1 MSRNFELLQRIGREQ
16 AIYTTATA
24 PEGEPETF
32 AEQPAVF
39 AGPPATALAMSGGE
53 LEEFTKLV
61 QRLFIMPGN
70 EAPRSVVFTATD
82 RGNGCSWVCA
92 HAAEVLA
99 SQVSGSVCLVDANL
113 RRPGLHSQFSVENHY
128 GLSDALMKPD
138 PVRTF
143 ARNLGRPNLWMVS
156 CGSGS
161 EDAQNLLTSDRM
173 RLRMSE
179 LRAEFDYVLLDAAA
193 LSDANDA
200 VLLGCGADGVVLVL
214 KANTSRRESARK
226 AMHDIQAAKARVLG
240 AVLNHRTFP
249 IPQSIYDKL

>member
-16 AIYTTATA
+16 TLYSSTSPAL
-24 PEGEPETF
+24 EPEPVP
-32 AEQPAVF
+32 EQPVVF
-39 AGPPATALAMSGGE
+39 SGPIASPLVIASGE

-70 EAPRSVVFTATD
+70 DSPRSVVFAAPE

-92 HAAEVLA
+92 RVAEVLA

-113 RRPGLHSQFSVENHY
+113 RRPGLHSKFMVENHD

-138 PVRTF
+138 PVRGF
-143 ARNLGRPNLWMVS
+143 AHNLGRPNLWLVS
-156 CGSGS
+156 CGSSS
-161 EDAQNLLTSDRM
+161 ESAQNLLSTDRM
-173 RLRMSE
+173 RLRLSE
-179 LRAEFDYVLLDAAA
+179 LRAEFDYVLLDVAA
-193 LSDANDA
+193 LGDANDG

-226 AMHDIQAAKARVLG
+226 AMQDLQTAKARVLG
-240 AVLNHRTFP
+240 AVLNQRTFP
-249 IPQSIYDKL
+249 IPESIYKKL

>member
-16 AIYTTATA
+16 ALYTTAPVA
-24 PEGEPETF
+24 EPEVVP
-32 AEQPAVF
+32 EQPVVF
-39 AGPPATALAMSGGE
+39 SAPVASPLTIASGE
-53 LEEFTKLV
+53 VEEFTKLV

-70 EAPRSVVFTATD
+70 ESPRSVVFAATE

-92 HAAEVLA
+92 RVADVLA

-113 RRPGLHSQFSVENHY
+113 RRPGLHTQFSAENQE
-128 GLSDALMKPD
+128 GLSDALLRPD

-156 CGSGS
+156 CGSNPEEG
-161 EDAQNLLTSDRM
+161 QPLLSTDRM

-179 LRAEFDYVLLDAAA
+179 LRAEFDYVLLDVAA

-226 AMHDIQAAKARVLG
+226 ATQDLQTAKARVLG
-240 AVLNHRTFP
+240 AVLNQRTFP
-249 IPQSIYDKL
+249 IPQSIYSKL

>member
-16 AIYTTATA
+16 ALYTTAPVA
-24 PEGEPETF
+24 EPEVVP
-32 AEQPAVF
+32 EQPVVF
-39 AGPPATALAMSGGE
+39 SAPVASPLTIASDE
-53 LEEFTKLV
+53 VEEFTKLV

-70 EAPRSVVFTATD
+70 ESPRSVVFAATE

-92 HAAEVLA
+92 RVADVLA

-113 RRPGLHSQFSVENHY
+113 RRPGLHTQFSAENQE
-128 GLSDALMKPD
+128 GLSDALLRPD

-156 CGSGS
+156 CGSNPEEG
-161 EDAQNLLTSDRM
+161 QPLLSTDRM

-179 LRAEFDYVLLDAAA
+179 LRAEFDYVLLDVAA

-226 AMHDIQAAKARVLG
+226 ATQDLQTAKARVLG
-240 AVLNHRTFP
+240 AVLNQRTFP
-249 IPQSIYDKL
+249 IPQSIYSKL

>member
-16 AIYTTATA
+16 ALYTTA
-24 PEGEPETF
+24 PEAEPETF
-32 AEQPAVF
+32 AEQPVVF
-39 AGPPATALAMSGGE
+39 SGPVTSQLAMSAGE

-70 EAPRSVVFTATD
+70 ESPRTVVFTGTD

-113 RRPGLHSQFSVENHY
+113 RRPGLHSQFKLENHY
-128 GLSDALMKPD
+128 GLSDALLKPD
-138 PVRTF
+138 AVRTF

-156 CGSGS
+156 CGSSS
-161 EDAQNLLTSDRM
+161 EDAQNLLSTDRM

-179 LRAEFDYVLLDAAA
+179 LRAEFDYVLLDVAAM
-193 LSDANDA
+193 SDANDA

-214 KANTSRRESARK
+214 KANASRRESARK
-226 AMHDIQAAKARVLG
+226 AMHEIQAAKARVLG
-240 AVLNHRTFP
+240 AVLNQRTFP
-249 IPQSIYDKL
+249 IPQSIYNKL